1 MKQLPISYEVIS
13 LDDIDKR
20 IILELDSDCRMT
32 YKKMADKLGL
42 TATAIKKRVT
52 KLLERGVIDRFMT
65 TLNFDMIDSD
75 LLLAVIQTDGSE
87 FQEDIIEEIGN
98 DPKVIQVSSVA
109 CGKGGLYCVFAVT
122 SGVTGLSDF
131 GAFIRTLEPV
141 IDSEIHVLLYPRG
154 KKTTLTNLQLRVLKQ
169 LVDNP
174 RMSIVEL
181 AELTGMTARRV
192 RRIVDELQ
200 ESEGILFSVLW
211 NLGIGGLTEVLLR
224 IEWDEKT
231 TSHEEII
238 DTLRREYPLEFW
250 TPFISAAYPVVFAR
264 FVVEKL
270 ETIESIARTVR
281 RSPYVKSMS
290 ALVLYSNNIF
300 DWPGI
305 TELKSLLDTV

>member
-1 MKQLPISYEVIS
+1 
-13 LDDIDKR
+13 
-20 IILELDSDCRMT
+20 MT

-270 ETIESIARTVR
+270 ETIESIARSVR

>member
-1 MKQLPISYEVIS
+1 MKLLPISDDVIS

-20 IILELDSDCRMT
+20 IILELDLDCRMT
-32 YKKMADKLGL
+32 YQKMADKLGL

-52 KLLERGVIDRFMT
+52 KLLEQGVIDRFIT

-75 LLLAVIQTDGSE
+75 LLLAIIQTDGSE
-87 FQEDIIEEIGN
+87 YQEDFIEKMGN

-122 SGVTGLSDF
+122 SGVTALSDF
-131 GAFIRTLEPV
+131 GAFVRTLEPV

-181 AELTGMTARRV
+181 AELAGMTARRV
-192 RRIVDELQ
+192 RRIIDELQ
-200 ESEGILFSVLW
+200 ESEGILFSVYW

-231 TSHEEII
+231 ASHEEII

-281 RSPYVKSMS
+281 RSPYVKSLS
-290 ALVLYSNNIF
+290 TLVLYSNNIF
-300 DWPGI
+300 DWPGV
-305 TELKSLLDTV
+305 TELKCLLDTV